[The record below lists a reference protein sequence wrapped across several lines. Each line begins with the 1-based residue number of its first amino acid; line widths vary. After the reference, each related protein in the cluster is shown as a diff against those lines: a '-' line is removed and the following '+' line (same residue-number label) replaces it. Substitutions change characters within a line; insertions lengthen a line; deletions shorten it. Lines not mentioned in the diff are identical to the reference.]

1 METVKFYIPAINC
14 GHCIHTIESEIG
26 EMDGINRVQANLASK
41 TVEID
46 FAPPATREAIIAALN
61 ELNYPPESGA

>member
-1 METVKFYIPAINC
+1 MKSIKFSIPAISC

-26 EMDGINRVQANLASK
+26 EMKGISHVHANLDSK

-46 FAPPATREAIIAALN
+46 FEPPATREVIVTALQ
-61 ELNYPPESGA
+61 ELNYPLESGV